1 MRKDAFRM
9 SRYRH
14 EYKYIMNRCQ
24 ESILKLKLDGMLSKD
39 RHVGTNEFYAINS
52 LYFDDYYNTCYYE
65 NENGTD
71 PRAKY
76 RIRYYNDNT
85 SKLSLEKKMKKRG
98 MTLKQSTPI
107 TYEEC
112 QMFMDGKVP
121 IVHEEMSE
129 IKKQLFTEMLMKN
142 MRPKVI
148 VSYERIPYVYRTGN
162 VRVTLDRNITAS
174 DQVKL
179 FLKGGYH
186 KRPILPAGQ
195 NVLEVKWDEV
205 LPAYIKDGMK
215 LDNLQWTAF
224 SKYYLCRKY
233 NTNGGLK
240 I

>member
-1 MRKDAFRM
+1 M

-14 EYKYIMNRCQ
+14 EYKYIMNSCQ
-24 ESILKLKLDGMLSKD
+24 ESILKIKLDGMLSKD
-39 RHVGTNEFYAINS
+39 KHVGLSGFYTINS
-52 LYFDDYYNTCYYE
+52 LYFDDYSNTCYYE

-76 RIRYYNDNT
+76 RIRYYNDDT
-85 SKLSLEKKMKKRG
+85 SKLSLEKKSKQRG
-98 MTLKQSTPI
+98 MTLKQSAPI

-112 QMFMDGKVP
+112 KALMEGKIPV
-121 IVHEEMSE
+121 VHGEMSD

-142 MRPKVI
+142 MKPKVI
-148 VSYERIPYVYRTGN
+148 VSYERIPYVYRVGN

-174 DQVKL
+174 DNVKQ
-179 FLKGGYH
+179 FLEGGYY
-186 KRPILPAGQ
+186 KRPILPSGQ
-195 NVLEVKWDEV
+195 NVLEIKWDEV
-205 LPAYIKDGMK
+205 LPVYIKDGMK